1 MEGLAEVLGGLN
13 RDSNIE
19 RSAIISRDGLL
30 LKIMPENTVIAHF
43 AATVATVLG
52 AAEAAFAEI
61 GRGIPDR
68 IIVETGMCRIIVMGS
83 GPKTLVT
90 TVIKSDACI
99 ELILKEMEK
108 AAEKIRQ
115 SL

>member
-19 RSAIISRDGLL
+19 QAAIITRDGLL
-30 LKIMPENTVIAHF
+30 LKMMPENTVIANF
-43 AATVATVLG
+43 AATMATVLG
-52 AAEAAFAEI
+52 AAETALAEV

-68 IIVETGMCRIIVMGS
+68 IIIETGKCRIIVMGS
-83 GPKTLVT
+83 GPKALVT

-99 ELILKEMEK
+99 ELILKEMENV
-108 AAEKIRQ
+108 AEKIKL

>member
-19 RSAIISRDGLL
+19 QSAIITRDGLL
-30 LKIMPENTVIAHF
+30 LKIMPENTIMANF

-52 AAEAAFAEI
+52 AAEAALAEI
-61 GRGIPDR
+61 GRGIPNR
-68 IIVETGMCRIIVMGS
+68 IIVETGNCKIIVMGS
-83 GPKTLVT
+83 GPKTLIT
-90 TVIKSDACI
+90 TVIKSDARI

-108 AAEKIRQ
+108 VVEKIKI